1 MAVSS
6 GGGHWVELCR
16 LRGAFAGLDVVYV
29 STDPSS
35 AASVEERH
43 YTVRNV
49 TRRDRLGFAVTFWQ
63 LARILMRER
72 PDVVVSTGA
81 APGLVALAAAKLLVG
96 ARTIWIDT
104 IASPDRLSLSARLA
118 RPIAD
123 AWLTQWEHLARPEG
137 PHTRPAP
144 AAARTA
150 SRSSSTGTGARR
162 SARRPRASA
171 RSPTPTTPPSS
182 SR

>member
-1 MAVSS
+1 MSVLSPAGLPLPPSRTESRPESRPAARPRKVMAVSS

-137 PHTRPAP
+137 PQYW
-144 AAARTA
+144 
-150 SRSSSTGTGARR
+150 GAVL
-162 SARRPRASA
+162 
-171 RSPTPTTPPSS
+171 
-182 SR
+182 